1 MPAWLLAVT
10 GAALLAAASA
20 IGVGL
25 VRQFLISRNIVDRPN
40 SRSSHSL
47 PIPRGAG
54 IAILSLLL
62 PTWLALSLL
71 FTTEDWIQWAIPLAA
86 GGLAAVSWIDDLRSL
101 PPVTRLI
108 PQVIAVAVGIVL
120 LPGPI
125 LGGAVPPLPDKLVAA
140 FLWLWFVNL
149 YNFMDGIDG
158 MSGVE
163 TCAIGVGICI
173 VMLLSGRFSDS
184 AAPWQ
189 ALAMAATALGFLYWN
204 WQPARVF
211 LGDVGSIAIGFLIG
225 WLLLLAVTQG
235 LWAPALIL
243 PLYYLTDASLTLAAR
258 LMQGEGPARA
268 HRDHFYQRA
277 VRSGRSHAAVA
288 GMVLATDTALV
299 ALAASTL
306 FFGATGTMAA
316 LIAAFALV
324 AGLLVWMRQPPSRPS

>member
-1 MPAWLLAVT
+1 MPV
-10 GAALLAAASA
+10 
-20 IGVGL
+20 
-25 VRQFLISRNIVDRPN
+25 
-40 SRSSHSL
+40 
-47 PIPRGAG
+47 PRGAG

-62 PTWLALSLL
+62 PTWVALSLL
-71 FTTEDWIQWAIPLAA
+71 STTEDWVRWVIPLAA

-101 PPVTRLI
+101 PPVTRFI
-108 PQVIAVAVGIVL
+108 PQVIAVTVGIML

-125 LGGAVPPLPDKLVAA
+125 LGGAAPPLLDKLVAA
-140 FLWLWFVNL
+140 LLWLWFVNL

-163 TCAIGVGICI
+163 TYAIGVGICI
-173 VMLLSGRFSDS
+173 VMLLSGRFADS

-258 LMQGEGPARA
+258 LIQGENPARA
-268 HRDHFYQRA
+268 HREHFYQRA

-288 GMVLATDTALV
+288 GMVIAANAALV
-299 ALAASTL
+299 ALAASTSV
-306 FFGATGTMAA
+306 FGATATMPA
-316 LIAAFALV
+316 LIAALALV